1 MGQQGAH
8 LAAKST
14 VTSLTKC
21 VPTLI
26 WLLRGTTLV
35 VFAGMVRSYALLY
48 AGHLDDVLD
57 ALGML

>member
-8 LAAKST
+8 IAAKTT

-21 VPTLI
+21 VPTT
-26 WLLRGTTLV
+26 LRSTTLV
-35 VFAGMVRSYALLY
+35 VFAGMVCSYALLY